1 MLSVLVSW
9 IIIFGI
15 SIILGYGFIYFIYKS
30 SRSWLEQIDIYT
42 VSGLMILNVYAEIF
56 SLLYKVGAKAC
67 LGLAVLG
74 IALLLYYYVAKR
86 VEFRKKIKENKISVY
101 QFLIATII
109 VIAVMT
115 WTVGYP
121 QHYDTSLY
129 HYQAIKWIEEYGVVP
144 GLGNLHNR
152 FAYNSAFMA
161 LQALFSFEWL
171 VGQSLH
177 TVNGFVCCFFMIY
190 AVISNRI
197 WKLGE
202 KIEVSDL
209 LKVATVIYICYY
221 KNLISSPS
229 SDTLTLLLILYIC
242 TKWSEFIERD
252 IKEME
257 PYGFLCILSAY
268 AISLK
273 LSAAACMVL
282 VLWPA
287 MQMIKRKKYKM
298 IIKHL
303 ALGIIVLAPWLV
315 RNVVISGYLLYP
327 YPQLDI
333 FDVDWKMPAS
343 VLTHD
348 SREVIVWGRNVF
360 NVEDY
365 AMPIWKWFSEWFMNN
380 SPVLISIG
388 LIAEGLVLISLIK
401 KLITKKMDLRLDM
414 IAIYSFVSL
423 VFWISSAPLMR
434 YGMVYLM
441 IPICLCISRCLNGK
455 RALYEILLMLI
466 IPTVASFLGNICNIG
481 EKPYIWQEDYV
492 WKLTEKVEL
501 ENGISVWFPAE
512 GDQCSADVFPCVPY
526 RNMVERLELRGQGFE
541 NGFRIKEEYRELHIQ
556 GMGMSG
562 KMKNY

>member
-197 WKLGE
+197 WKLRE

-441 IPICLCISRCLNGK
+441 IPICLCISGCLNGK

-556 GMGMSG
+556 GDG
-562 KMKNY
+562 NEW

>member
-1 MLSVLVSW
+1 
-9 IIIFGI
+9 
-15 SIILGYGFIYFIYKS
+15 
-30 SRSWLEQIDIYT
+30 
-42 VSGLMILNVYAEIF
+42 
-56 SLLYKVGAKAC
+56 
-67 LGLAVLG
+67 
-74 IALLLYYYVAKR
+74 
-86 VEFRKKIKENKISVY
+86 
-101 QFLIATII
+101 
-109 VIAVMT
+109 MT

-273 LSAAACMVL
+273 LSAAVCMVL

-556 GMGMSG
+556 GDG
-562 KMKNY
+562 NEW

>member
-303 ALGIIVLAPWLV
+303 ALGIIVLAPWIV

-556 GMGMSG
+556 GDG
-562 KMKNY
+562 NEW

>member
-86 VEFRKKIKENKISVY
+86 VEFRKKTKENKISVY

-190 AVISNRI
+190 AVDF
-197 WKLGE
+197 K
-202 KIEVSDL
+202 
-209 LKVATVIYICYY
+209 
-221 KNLISSPS
+221 
-229 SDTLTLLLILYIC
+229 
-242 TKWSEFIERD
+242 
-252 IKEME
+252 
-257 PYGFLCILSAY
+257 
-268 AISLK
+268 
-273 LSAAACMVL
+273 
-282 VLWPA
+282 
-287 MQMIKRKKYKM
+287 
-298 IIKHL
+298 
-303 ALGIIVLAPWLV
+303 
-315 RNVVISGYLLYP
+315 
-327 YPQLDI
+327 
-333 FDVDWKMPAS
+333 
-343 VLTHD
+343 
-348 SREVIVWGRNVF
+348 
-360 NVEDY
+360 
-365 AMPIWKWFSEWFMNN
+365 
-380 SPVLISIG
+380 
-388 LIAEGLVLISLIK
+388 
-401 KLITKKMDLRLDM
+401 
-414 IAIYSFVSL
+414 
-423 VFWISSAPLMR
+423 
-434 YGMVYLM
+434 
-441 IPICLCISRCLNGK
+441 
-455 RALYEILLMLI
+455 
-466 IPTVASFLGNICNIG
+466 
-481 EKPYIWQEDYV
+481 
-492 WKLTEKVEL
+492 
-501 ENGISVWFPAE
+501 
-512 GDQCSADVFPCVPY
+512 
-526 RNMVERLELRGQGFE
+526 
-541 NGFRIKEEYRELHIQ
+541 
-556 GMGMSG
+556 
-562 KMKNY
+562 

>member
-441 IPICLCISRCLNGK
+441 IPICLCISGCLNGK

-556 GMGMSG
+556 GDG
-562 KMKNY
+562 NEW

>member
-152 FAYNSAFMA
+152 LAYNSAFMA

-441 IPICLCISRCLNGK
+441 IPICLCISGCLNGK

-556 GMGMSG
+556 GDG
-562 KMKNY
+562 NEW

>member
-252 IKEME
+252 IKEMD

-556 GMGMSG
+556 GDG
-562 KMKNY
+562 NEW

>member
-144 GLGNLHNR
+144 RLGNLHNR

-556 GMGMSG
+556 GDG
-562 KMKNY
+562 NEW

>member
-1 MLSVLVSW
+1 
-9 IIIFGI
+9 
-15 SIILGYGFIYFIYKS
+15 
-30 SRSWLEQIDIYT
+30 
-42 VSGLMILNVYAEIF
+42 
-56 SLLYKVGAKAC
+56 
-67 LGLAVLG
+67 
-74 IALLLYYYVAKR
+74 
-86 VEFRKKIKENKISVY
+86 
-101 QFLIATII
+101 
-109 VIAVMT
+109 
-115 WTVGYP
+115 
-121 QHYDTSLY
+121 
-129 HYQAIKWIEEYGVVP
+129 
-144 GLGNLHNR
+144 
-152 FAYNSAFMA
+152 
-161 LQALFSFEWL
+161 
-171 VGQSLH
+171 
-177 TVNGFVCCFFMIY
+177 MIY

-526 RNMVERLELRGQGFE
+526 RNMVERLESVSYTHLRAHE
-541 NGFRIKEEYRELHIQ
+541 T
-556 GMGMSG
+556 
-562 KMKNY
+562 

>member
-152 FAYNSAFMA
+152 LAYNSAFMA

-221 KNLISSPS
+221 KNLISSPC

-441 IPICLCISRCLNGK
+441 IPICLCISGCLNGK

-556 GMGMSG
+556 GDG
-562 KMKNY
+562 NEW

>member
-9 IIIFGI
+9 ITIFGI

-556 GMGMSG
+556 GDG
-562 KMKNY
+562 NEW

>member
-423 VFWISSAPLMR
+423 VFWISSVPLMR

-556 GMGMSG
+556 GDG
-562 KMKNY
+562 NEW

>member
-15 SIILGYGFIYFIYKS
+15 SIILGYGFIHFIYKS

-441 IPICLCISRCLNGK
+441 IPICLCISGCLNGK

-556 GMGMSG
+556 GDG
-562 KMKNY
+562 NEW

>member
-273 LSAAACMVL
+273 LSAAVCMVL

-556 GMGMSG
+556 GDG
-562 KMKNY
+562 NEW

>member
-556 GMGMSG
+556 GDG
-562 KMKNY
+562 NEW